1 MIGADGREWSAA
13 EIRAR
18 TELVLAGRFARIA
31 TVEQALTGRPEQI
44 AA

>member
-1 MIGADGREWSAA
+1 MTDAGGREWSAE

-31 TVEQALTGRPEQI
+31 TVQEALADLSEKI

>member
-1 MIGADGREWSAA
+1 MTDAAGRRWSAD

-31 TVEQALTGRPEQI
+31 TVEQALDGP
-44 AA
+44 AARLAA

>member
-1 MIGADGREWSAA
+1 MTNAAGRTFSAD

-18 TELVLAGRFARIA
+18 TELVLAGRFARIV
-31 TVEQALTGRPEQI
+31 TVDEALNGAGQAL